1 VHLPLVSNIG
11 DYVHLLLLWPQP
23 TGKYVVNA
31 VQRSLRSRLGK
42 YPNTTTMLPRNWY
55 RTLATNMYLQTVLQ
69 RGLAVFTLQLSHRE
83 LTQYLTSSDG
93 HIF

>member
-1 VHLPLVSNIG
+1 
-11 DYVHLLLLWPQP
+11 
-23 TGKYVVNA
+23 
-31 VQRSLRSRLGK
+31 
-42 YPNTTTMLPRNWY
+42 
-55 RTLATNMYLQTVLQ
+55 VLQ